1 MTLTLLLGLTLS
13 LPTTIDEPTPA
24 AETAATR
31 GREIYLAGKAS
42 GPEIRLVLVNAD
54 LEMPATSFPCA
65 SCHGENG
72 RGTREGGL
80 VPPGIRWPE
89 LMRPATVELTGRK
102 RIAYDLESLKKVI
115 TDGFDP
121 AGVELHPGMPR
132 YKMSAPQL
140 EDLIAYLRVVGEEEV
155 FDPGVDPEVI
165 RFGSVLPLSGAKES
179 TGTSIRKA
187 LEAWSE
193 QLSIQGIYGRKIEWV
208 FEDSASTREGT
219 VTALKRIVE
228 KDVFALVSCHLPPG
242 TEGIEEIL
250 AGSEIPMIGPL
261 TTTPRP
267 EDPPFRWIYYLL
279 PSFYHQSKSLVEY
292 LCIEVPGSR
301 PTVAVVMEEGRL
313 FDDARSG
320 VIEQLAIFGSEPLLD
335 IVPAEGHFDPV
346 VIADALD
353 DSGVEAVVVLAG
365 GPLISRLTHRLDVLD
380 SKLRLF
386 TLGSVLGKDAFT
398 LADSMAAR
406 TYISYPSVV
415 ERRQSDL
422 TWLLHLARDTGFRIE
437 SAAVQGSALASVKL
451 VQDTLERC
459 GRRLSRDLFIDQLE
473 KTQEFRT
480 GLVPPIT
487 FSPSR
492 HVGAVGSHVM
502 QINLSEGRFDPV
514 SPWIIPR
521 LAHRKG
527 ER

>member
-1 MTLTLLLGLTLS
+1 MTLSLLLGLTLS
-13 LPTTIDEPTPA
+13 LSPMIDEPTA
-24 AETAATR
+24 ATETAATR

-42 GPEIRLVLVNAD
+42 GPEIRLVLANAD

-80 VPPGIRWPE
+80 VPPGIRWQE

-102 RIAYDLESLKKVI
+102 RSAYDLESLKKAI
-115 TDGFDP
+115 IDGSDP

-132 YKMSAPQL
+132 YKMSDPQL
-140 EDLIAYLRVVGEEEV
+140 ADLMAYLRVVGEEEV
-155 FDPGVDPEVI
+155 FDPGVEPELI
-165 RFGSVLPLSGAKES
+165 RFGTVLPLSGANAS
-179 TGTSIRKA
+179 TGDSIRKA
-187 LEAWSE
+187 LEAWSG

-208 FEDSASTREGT
+208 FEDSVSTQEGT
-219 VTALKRIVE
+219 LAALKRIVE
-228 KDVFALVSCHLPPG
+228 KDVFALIGCHLPPG

-250 AGSEIPMIGPL
+250 AESKIPMIGPV

-267 EDPPFRWIYYLL
+267 MDPPFRWIYYLL

-292 LCIEVPGSR
+292 LCIEVPGTR
-301 PTVAVVMEEGRL
+301 PTIAVVTEEGRS

-320 VIEQLAIFGSEPLLD
+320 VIEQMAVFGSEPLLD

-346 VIADALD
+346 VIADALA
-353 DSGVEAVVVLAG
+353 DSGAEVVIVFAR
-365 GPLISRLTHRLDVLD
+365 GPLISRLTHRLEVLD
-380 SKLRLF
+380 CRVRLF
-386 TLGSVLGKDAFT
+386 TLGSVLGKEAFT
-398 LADSMAAR
+398 LADSVAAR

-422 TWLLHLARDTGFRIE
+422 TWLLYLARDTGFRID

-451 VQDTLERC
+451 VQDTMERC
-459 GRRLSRDLFIDQLE
+459 GRRLSRDLFIEQLE

-502 QINLSEGRFDPV
+502 QINLAEGRFDPV
-514 SPWIIPR
+514 SSWIIPR
-521 LAHRKG
+521 LAHRKE